1 MTPKPDSSAPVITI
15 DGPGGS
21 GKGTVSALVAKA
33 LGWIMLDSGALYRVV
48 AYAALQKSVALDDT
62 QSLQQIARNLDI
74 AFEVSEADSE
84 TQVYIGSENVT
95 RSIRTERAGNAASQV
110 AAVPQVREALLQ
122 RQRDFQQLPG
132 LVADGRDMGTVV
144 FPKARLKIFLTATAE
159 ERAKRRYKQLMEKGV
174 NVTLRDLFDE
184 ITERDRRDSERST
197 APLKA
202 ADDAVLLD
210 TTDLNIQQVVDEILK
225 LYADLPSSHRV

>member
-74 AFEVSEADSE
+74 AFEASEADSE
-84 TQVYIGSENVT
+84 TQVYLGSENVT

>member
-1 MTPKPDSSAPVITI
+1 MSPKPDSSAPVITI

-33 LGWIMLDSGALYRVV
+33 LGWTMLDSGALYRVV
-48 AYAALQKSVALDDT
+48 AYAALEKSVPLDDT

-74 AFEVSEADSE
+74 RFEASDADSE
-84 TQVYIGSENVT
+84 TQVFLGAENVT
-95 RSIRTERAGNAASQV
+95 RAIRTEQAGDAASQV
-110 AAVPQVREALLQ
+110 AVIPAVREALLQ

-144 FPKARLKIFLTATAE
+144 FPGAKLKVFLTATAE
-159 ERAKRRYKQLMEKGV
+159 ERAKRRHKQLMEKGV
-174 NVTLRDLFDE
+174 NVNLRDLFDE

-202 ADDAVLLD
+202 ADDATLLD

-225 LYADLPSSHRV
+225 LYSHRL